1 MKLTLNHVMM
11 TVFLMLLVGSSL
23 QIKNLKSKKDDSV
36 DSPAPSHGDQAVEKH
51 DEVNVSN
58 NAPHEAENTHLEN
71 NSDEHHSEASRVE
84 THDQSQDQ
92 SHGQSAS
99 STDAHQRASLYD
111 KVTQWTSYHQI
122 VWDYY
127 PYISIL
133 DAQNIM
139 CDDGSALNAF
149 QYEERVD
156 PKVGNNRQIR
166 YRYRC
171 VRSPSITNHCKNIE
185 GDFVKTGA
193 FVDVTIDTLGKMS
206 ANCAQDEV
214 LRGFRYETNKKSSFI
229 WIEYS
234 LNAKLWPEIRY
245 NYSCCKARVSRVERI
260 ENNLTFNAD
269 NKMVNLKDQLVDAS
283 DRNVL
288 NSFGMVTPNY
298 KIGYYYK
305 ATVLVGETSPSLTAS
320 CNGTPSFLGKI
331 ENNKIINFLETGSR
345 NSNESKTKTNYG
357 VSNVYKK
364 IK

>member
-11 TVFLMLLVGSSL
+11 TLFLMLLVGSSL

-36 DSPAPSHGDQAVEKH
+36 DSPNPSHGDQAVEKH

-71 NSDEHHSEASRVE
+71 NSDENHSEASRVE
-84 THDQSQDQ
+84 THGQSHDQ

-111 KVTQWTSYHQI
+111 KVTQWTSYQI
-122 VWDYY
+122 VGWAYF

-133 DAQNIM
+133 DEQNLM

-149 QYEERVD
+149 QYEEQAD
-156 PKVGNNRQIR
+156 PKKGNNRLIR
-166 YRYRC
+166 YNYRC

-185 GDFVKTGA
+185 GDWVKTGA

-206 ANCAQDEV
+206 ANCAKDEV
-214 LRGFRYETNKKSSFI
+214 LRGFRYETNKKKSFS
-229 WIEYS
+229 WFVYS
-234 LNAKLWPEIRY
+234 LNNLLWPEIRY
-245 NYSCCKARVSRVERI
+245 NYSCCKARASRVERI
-260 ENNLTFNAD
+260 ENEQTFNAD
-269 NKMVNLKDQLVDAS
+269 NKMVNLKDQLVDAT
-283 DRNVL
+283 DRNAL

-298 KIGYYYK
+298 KISYYYK
-305 ATVLVGETSPSLTAS
+305 ASVLQGETSPSLPPR

-331 ENNKIINFLETGSR
+331 ENNKIINFFR
-345 NSNESKTKTNYG
+345 NWKP
-357 VSNVYKK
+357 
-364 IK
+364 